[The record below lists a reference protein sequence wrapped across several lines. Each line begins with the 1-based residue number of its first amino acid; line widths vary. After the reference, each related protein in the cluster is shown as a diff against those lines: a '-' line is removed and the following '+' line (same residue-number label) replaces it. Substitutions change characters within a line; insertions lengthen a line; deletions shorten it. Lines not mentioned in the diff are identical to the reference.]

1 MNVLVRDG
9 LLVTQDDARKVVR
22 GDIFIEDGII
32 TVIGRSSDRSD
43 VVIEAH
49 GGAVLP
55 GLINTHTHV
64 AMTGFRGMLDDI
76 ELEPFLEKTFRLD
89 SGRSDSELSHATSL
103 SLAEMI
109 AGGTTS
115 FVDLY
120 YSEDIIARVCRKFG
134 IRAFLAWV
142 TLDKEITTQ
151 KGDPVKNAERFAQSV
166 KGDDLITPL
175 VGMQGVYV
183 CSEETVLSARDAADR
198 LGLGMHM
205 HLCETRQEVYGH
217 VRKTGRRPVDW
228 LSHIGLLD
236 GKTPLLAAHGA
247 WLTKEEM
254 RTLHS
259 AGVSISS
266 CARSNMKLGSG
277 IPPVKELVDEGVVV
291 SLGTDSA
298 TTSNNLD
305 MFEEMRTAS
314 LLQKVNKWNASVLT
328 AQLALDLTTRQAAR
342 SIGADNKIGSL
353 EKGKRA
359 DLIVL
364 DRSSPRL
371 APLSPSNVVNQVVYS
386 AQAGDVTHTL
396 IDGRPVYSSRKIQVN
411 SC

>member
-1 MNVLVRDG
+1 
-9 LLVTQDDARKVVR
+9 
-22 GDIFIEDGII
+22 
-32 TVIGRSSDRSD
+32 
-43 VVIEAH
+43 
-49 GGAVLP
+49 
-55 GLINTHTHV
+55 
-64 AMTGFRGMLDDI
+64 
-76 ELEPFLEKTFRLD
+76 
-89 SGRSDSELSHATSL
+89 
-103 SLAEMI
+103 
-109 AGGTTS
+109 
-115 FVDLY
+115 
-120 YSEDIIARVCRKFG
+120 
-134 IRAFLAWV
+134 
-142 TLDKEITTQ
+142 
-151 KGDPVKNAERFAQSV
+151 
-166 KGDDLITPL
+166 
-175 VGMQGVYV
+175 
-183 CSEETVLSARDAADR
+183 
-198 LGLGMHM
+198 
-205 HLCETRQEVYGH
+205 
-217 VRKTGRRPVDW
+217 
-228 LSHIGLLD
+228 
-236 GKTPLLAAHGA
+236 
-247 WLTKEEM
+247 
-254 RTLHS
+254 
-259 AGVSISS
+259 
-266 CARSNMKLGSG
+266 MKLGSG

-371 APLSPSNVVNQVVYS
+371 APLFPSNVVNQVVYS